1 MSKYQVVFTKSAA
14 KELKALP
21 RQDAIKLAEAILFLS
36 INPYSDLLNIK
47 KLQNAHG
54 YFRLRVQDYR
64 IIYSVNNNIL
74 MIKIIKVGHRKEV
87 YKKLKNN

>member
-1 MSKYQVVFTKSAA
+1 MSKYQVQFTKSAA

-21 RQDAIKLAEAILFLS
+21 KQDAIKLAEAILFLS

-47 KLQNAHG
+47 KLQSTQG
-54 YFRLRVQDYR
+54 YFRLRVQNYR
-64 IIYSVNNNIL
+64 IIYSVNNDIL

-87 YKKLKNN
+87 YKKL

>member
-1 MSKYQVVFTKSAA
+1 MSKYQVQFTKSAA

-21 RQDAIKLAEAILFLS
+21 KQDAIKLAEAILFLS

-47 KLQNAHG
+47 KLQSAQG
-54 YFRLRVQDYR
+54 YFRLRVQNYR
-64 IIYSVNNNIL
+64 IIYSVNKDIL

-87 YKKLKNN
+87 YKKL

>member
-1 MSKYQVVFTKSAA
+1 MSKYQVQFTKSAA

-21 RQDAIKLAEAILFLS
+21 KQDAFKLSEAILFLS

-47 KLQNAHG
+47 KLQGAQG

-64 IIYSVNNNIL
+64 IIYSVNNDIL

-87 YKKLKNN
+87 YKKL

>member
-1 MSKYQVVFTKSAA
+1 MSKYQVQFTKSAA

-21 RQDAIKLAEAILFLS
+21 KQDAIKLSEAILFLS

-47 KLQNAHG
+47 KLRGAQG

-64 IIYSVNNNIL
+64 IIYSVNNDIL

-87 YKKLKNN
+87 YKKL